1 MAFYNLEKTQPGIAR
16 EFEDAIKGGFLP
28 QSLLL
33 SGPRGSSRL
42 TASLDLAFTL
52 LNDEG
57 NRDLLKSNQ
66 IALLPSRNNLLEVK
80 AAIAMFEKQRTT
92 SSRIFLI
99 QTIRKILLQ
108 YPAMLVD
115 AYDKKVSSYFSTA
128 EEIAS
133 LLYEYEE
140 DREYTE
146 KEIKALCSF
155 LEKNV
160 TQAFINKGRKSNGV
174 TIDEIRAIQ
183 DWFSTGHDVKIAIIE
198 NLEESTEG
206 AKNSLLKILE
216 EPNENGYLI
225 LISSNPQRLLPTILS
240 RVRKFAFPSLTEECI
255 TSFLR
260 DQFKQYQNYT
270 SFEAFFFE
278 MGAEEES
285 KKELEESVKLFSSA
299 IINGS
304 ALDNSDK
311 EKIFSFVDRINA
323 FRYFIECVTANV
335 SKEMKSGRIKPIKAR
350 EIMDVINKWILVSDT
365 YNLSQR
371 ASLDSILREC
381 INVK

>member
-146 KEIKALCSF
+146 TEIKALCSF

-160 TQAFINKGRKSNGV
+160 TQAFIKKGRKSNGV

-278 MGAEEES
+278 MGAEEQE
-285 KKELEESVKLFSSA
+285 
-299 IINGS
+299 
-304 ALDNSDK
+304 
-311 EKIFSFVDRINA
+311 
-323 FRYFIECVTANV
+323 
-335 SKEMKSGRIKPIKAR
+335 
-350 EIMDVINKWILVSDT
+350 
-365 YNLSQR
+365 R
-371 ASLDSILREC
+371 A
-381 INVK
+381 